1 MKKIVPILAV
11 LLAVCACDR
20 FKAGVYQDEMVMP
33 LEGSQEDSLYYKL
46 SLQYVSSGML
56 IPAMEKVNTAIVAQ
70 AFDLEASDI
79 GTLEETASLYRDNL
93 IDEYITENSGMV
105 GQMPVLSWEDFITG
119 EFTSKYKGWRNYQVN
134 YYCYR
139 GGAHGYSTHSLLVF
153 DAKTGELLTQEALF
167 ADGYEEPVA
176 FLMRARAQETLE
188 AENADILDFLEVD
201 DIIPNGNF
209 SVGPDG
215 VEWFFQPD
223 SILPHA
229 FGLLSVKLSWEEL
242 KPYLR

>member
-1 MKKIVPILAV
+1 MKKLIPLIA
-11 LLAVCACDR
+11 LLALVCSCDR
-20 FKAGVYQDEMVMP
+20 FRAGVYQDEMVMP
-33 LEGSQEDSLYYKL
+33 LEGSRDDSLFYKL

-79 GTLEETASLYRDNL
+79 GTLEETANLYRDNL

-105 GQMPVLSWEDFITG
+105 GQMTVLSWEDIITG
-119 EFTSKYKGWRNYQVN
+119 EFTSRYKGWRNYQVN

-139 GGAHGYSTHSLLVF
+139 GGAHGYSTYSLLVF

-167 ADGYEEPVA
+167 ADGYEEPVSL
-176 FLMRARAQETLE
+176 LMRARAQETLE
-188 AENADILDFLEVD
+188 ADNADILDFLEVD

-209 SVGPDG
+209 SVGQDG